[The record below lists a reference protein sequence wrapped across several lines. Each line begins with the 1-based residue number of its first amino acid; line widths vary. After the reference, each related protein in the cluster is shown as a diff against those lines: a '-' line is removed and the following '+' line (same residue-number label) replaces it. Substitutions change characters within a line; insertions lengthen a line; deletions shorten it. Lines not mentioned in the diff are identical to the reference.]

1 MDAVFGDLYHWA
13 DDLREDG
20 KKEGFKEGIIET
32 ARKMLREKMDI
43 GLIAKCTGLS
53 ENEIKELQNK

>member
-20 KKEGFKEGIIET
+20 KHEGIIET
-32 ARKMLREKMDI
+32 AQKMLREKMDI
-43 GLIAKCTGLS
+43 SLIAKCTGLS
-53 ENEIKELQNK
+53 ENEIEELQNK